1 MQDFVGQLL
10 ERARLTDP
18 MTSIPHPQEQEQ
30 PAILPEPKRSL
41 RERALR
47 SSVLTFINH
56 GSQQALRLG
65 GNLIL
70 TRLLFPE
77 AFGLMALVQSFLIGL
92 EMFSDVGIAA
102 SIVHSKRGDDRE
114 YVDTA
119 WTVQVIRGAML
130 WVVACVLAVPA
141 SWFYKEQMLAGLL
154 PAVGLTSFLGGLQS
168 TKMYTADRHLN
179 LGRLV
184 VLELGCN
191 ALGLAIT
198 ILLAWQMRSVWALVI
213 GQIIG
218 VGVRVTASHFWLP
231 GQRNRFHW
239 DKECYRELRS
249 FGQWIIL
256 STALGYLVIQGD
268 RLVLGRLLDVKF
280 LGIYTVALTFSLLPT
295 EVIRQV
301 GAKVLFPSYS
311 ELMREHPEKLYPT
324 LKKSR
329 ALVLAA
335 SWLPC
340 VMLIFFGQWLI
351 ALYDPRYESAT
362 WMLRTLAVGTLGM
375 TLELSYD
382 GVLLATGNSRGM
394 AILLGWQAFVKF
406 SAMLVGYH
414 LGGQHG
420 VVMGLALVSWLCYPA
435 NALLLKKIGYW
446 QPELDLPLIGVG
458 ALLAL
463 LAYHLSF

>member
-1 MQDFVGQLL
+1 
-10 ERARLTDP
+10 
-18 MTSIPHPQEQEQ
+18 MTSFSTPQEQEQ
-30 PAILPEPKRSL
+30 PAIMPETKPSL
-41 RERALR
+41 RQRALR

-56 GSQQALRLG
+56 GFSQALRLG
-65 GNLIL
+65 GNLVL

-102 SIVHSKRGDDRE
+102 SIVHSKRGDDTE
-114 YVDTA
+114 YVNTA
-119 WTVQVIRGAML
+119 WTVQVVRGAML
-130 WVVACVLAVPA
+130 WGVACLIALPA
-141 SWFYKEQMLAGLL
+141 AWFYRQDMLAGLL
-154 PAVGLTSFLGGLQS
+154 PAVGLTSMIGGLQS

-179 LGRLV
+179 LDRLV

-191 ALGLAIT
+191 VLGLSAT
-198 ILLAWQMRSVWALVI
+198 ILLAWLLRSVWALVL
-213 GQIIG
+213 GQIFG
-218 VGVRVTASHFWLP
+218 VSVKVLASHFWLQ
-231 GQRNRFHW
+231 GERNRFHW

-280 LGIYTVALTFSLLPT
+280 LGIYTVAYTFSILPT

-311 ELMREHPEKLYPT
+311 ELMREHPEKLYAT

-340 VMLIFFGQWLI
+340 VLLIFLGHWLI
-351 ALYDPRYESAT
+351 ALYDPRYAEAT

-382 GVLLATGNSRGM
+382 GVLLATGNSRLM
-394 AILLGWQAFVKF
+394 AILLGVQAVVKF
-406 SAMLVGYH
+406 SAMLIGYK

-435 NALLLKKIGYW
+435 NALMLKRIGYW
-446 QPELDLPLIGVG
+446 QPELDLPLIGAG

-463 LAYHLSF
+463 LAYQLSF